1 METIYQTSATSTG
14 DGRNGHVRSD
24 DGLLDLEVARPPVMG
39 GVGEATN
46 PEQLF
51 AAGYAACFH
60 SAIKAI
66 GRQTG
71 VDTTGTDVTVEAGL
85 LKGDGVFGISVVI
98 HLRADHLD
106 DETAT
111 ALLERAHELCP
122 YSQATRGNV
131 GARLVLDR
139 GAAVA

>member
-1 METIYQTSATSTG
+1 METIYRASVTSTG

-24 DGLLDLEVARPPVMG
+24 DGLLDLDVARPPVMG
-39 GVGEATN
+39 GSGEATN

-60 SAIKAI
+60 SAVKNI

-71 VDTTGTDVTVEAGL
+71 MDTSGTEVTVEASL

-106 DETAT
+106 DAAAT
-111 ALLERAHELCP
+111 LLLERAHELCP
-122 YSQATRGNV
+122 YSNATRGNV
-131 GARLVLDR
+131 NARLVLDR
-139 GAAVA
+139 G